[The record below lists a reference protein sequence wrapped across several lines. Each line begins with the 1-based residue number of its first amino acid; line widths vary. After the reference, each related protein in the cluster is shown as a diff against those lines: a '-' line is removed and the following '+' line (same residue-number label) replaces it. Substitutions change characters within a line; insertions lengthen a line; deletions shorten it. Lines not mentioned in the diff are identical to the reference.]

1 MALFDS
7 TQLTRIEDA
16 IRQVEQSTAGEIVVV
31 SVARSNS
38 YQDVRLLYAGAFA
51 FVGAALLHFVWP
63 ELAVAWLLW
72 AQIGLA
78 GLVWLVLGQPALLR
92 PLLPDAYAHHCVERR
107 ARLEFLEQRV
117 FETRDRTGVLMLISE
132 LEHQVFMLG
141 DSGIYQQLQQQGFQV
156 YVDRV
161 IAAIRGGRAAEGVC
175 EVIADVGRV
184 LAEKFPRR
192 PDDTNELPDAVQQE
206 ER

>member
-7 TQLTRIEDA
+7 GQLARIEAA
-16 IRQVEQSTAGEIVVV
+16 IRTVEQTTAGEIVVV
-31 SVARSNS
+31 SVPRSDA
-38 YQDVRLLYAGAFA
+38 YQDVRLLYANAFA
-51 FVGAALLHFVWP
+51 LVGAALLHLVWP

-72 AQIGLA
+72 GQVGIAL
-78 GLVWLVLGQPALLR
+78 LVWFALGWPALLR
-92 PLLPDAYAHHCVERR
+92 PLLPEAYAHACVERR

-132 LEHQVFMLG
+132 LERQVFTLG
-141 DSGIYQQLQQQGFQV
+141 DSGIYRQLQQQGFQV

-161 IAAIRGGRAAEGVC
+161 IAAIRSGRAADGVC
-175 EVIADVGRV
+175 EVIEDLGRV

-206 ER
+206 NR